1 MQLNKGKEVMEYL
14 RPNGGWVIYGEDF
27 DSIQYFDGC
36 KKIDKSEFDKALA
49 NIESIL
55 NAQQQEKTSERQAL
69 LDKLGITEDE
79 ARLLL
84 GGN

>member
-1 MQLNKGKEVMEYL
+1 MELNKGKEVMEYL

-27 DSIQYFDGC
+27 DSIQYFGDC
-36 KKIDKSEFDKALA
+36 EPIDKPEFNDALI
-49 NIESIL
+49 NIENIL
-55 NAQQQEKTSERQAL
+55 NAQQQAKTSQRQAL
-69 LDKLGITEDE
+69 LAKLGITEEE